1 MQQISKSPLFPLGQ
15 VVPSAGALAALE
27 KAGQQPQDFLAR
39 HVHGDWGD
47 LCDEDRNENR
57 LSLEQ
62 GFRLLSSYSTCAD
75 DKADPNYYA
84 RLTVTK
90 AQAELHRHPFVSK
103 ESAPSRPPRF
113 EAPDGDRTRA

>member
-1 MQQISKSPLFPLGQ
+1 VPRRQKSKPTKESFQCSKPANHRFSLWAKSSRRP
-15 VVPSAGALAALE
+15 ARAALE

-62 GFRLLSSYSTCAD
+62 GFRLLSSYRTCAGD
-75 DKADPNYYA
+75 TKVWVITEAD
-84 RLTVTK
+84 RSVTTILLP
-90 AQAELHRHPFVSK
+90 E
-103 ESAPSRPPRF
+103 EY
-113 EAPDGDRTRA
+113 